1 MAYFVLELL
10 YYMGA
15 LLTVANYFQSMR
27 FNADN
32 KMETAAA
39 AKKVGLLKPQQRNA
53 LGDIG
58 NNLNRAKAAS
68 KKARPYSCLQP

>member
-1 MAYFVLELL
+1 
-10 YYMGA
+10 MGI

-27 FNADN
+27 LNAEN

-58 NNLNRAKAAS
+58 NHLNRAKAAL
-68 KKARPYSCLQP
+68 KKARPYSICLHPS